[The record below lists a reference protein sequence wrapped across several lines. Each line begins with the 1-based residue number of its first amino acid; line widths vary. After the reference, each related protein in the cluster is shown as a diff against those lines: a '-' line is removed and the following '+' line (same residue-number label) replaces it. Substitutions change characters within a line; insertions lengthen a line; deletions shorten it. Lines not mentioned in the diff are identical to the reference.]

1 MFPVRL
7 RVLAAAAAIG
17 LGAVGLTACAG
28 SGSQL
33 ESSAAKSDVAIVP
46 TLTGETADDIF
57 PIVTGAQ
64 ITPFNQQDFQD
75 LMWMPVLT
83 YGGDASDQFGYDSL
97 ASLANQPVYSDG
109 DTVVTITL
117 KHFNW
122 SDGQPVTSR
131 DVSFYYNLYAA
142 NKSYAGYYTPG
153 EFPDNVK
160 SLTTPS
166 PYTVQLTLKRAFN
179 PTWYS
184 TNELVDLM
192 AFPQQSWDKTS
203 ASSPVGNYDET
214 HAGAVKVFNYLVSQA
229 HAVNTYASN
238 PLWQVVNGPFRLKTF
253 STRGDVDLV
262 PNPHYSGTPKPKIK
276 ELIERPFTND
286 TTEFN
291 SLIAGTGLT
300 DGVIPTQDNKQVS
313 ALERLGYRAYETP
326 LYAINYIVIN
336 FNSPAAGAL
345 FRQLYI
351 RQALQHLVNQPQ
363 DVKYAYNG
371 DATPTYGPVP
381 LAPSSP
387 YLTSYE
393 KSNPYPFSVSAAK
406 SLLTSHGWT
415 VKPGGTDTCAKPGT
429 AADECGAGIAAGK
442 ALSFRVVY
450 ASGDED
456 YSVMMQAFQS
466 AARSAGVAVNLSEGE
481 FNEITGITGVCKTGT
496 SACNWDGVMYG
507 GSTMLQYPTGNG
519 WFNTNANGQGNYNS
533 AEANKLIN
541 ETEYSPGSAPFDQY
555 ENYISQQ
562 LPFIWMPWQ
571 QPGYEVVLKNL
582 KGFTDDQDNP
592 FADTFPQNWS
602 YSG

>member
-7 RVLAAAAAIG
+7 RVLAVAAAIG

-28 SGSQL
+28 SGTQL
-33 ESSAAKSDVAIVP
+33 ESSAAKSDDAILPV
-46 TLTGETADDIF
+46 TGGSADDIF

-64 ITPFNQQDFQD
+64 VTPYNQQMFQD
-75 LMWMPVLT
+75 QMWVPVLT
-83 YGGDASDQFGYDSL
+83 YGGDSSDQFGYDSE
-97 ASLANQPVYSDG
+97 ASLANPPAYSNG
-109 DTVVTITL
+109 DTVVTLTL
-117 KHFNW
+117 KHFKW

-153 EFPDNVK
+153 GFPDNVK

-166 PYTVQLTLKRAFN
+166 PYTVQITLKRAFN
-179 PTWYS
+179 PTWYT
-184 TNELVDLM
+184 TNELGDLM
-192 AFPQQSWDKTS
+192 AFPQQTWDKTS
-203 ASSPVGNYDET
+203 ASSPDGNYDQT
-214 HAGAVKVFNYLVSQA
+214 HAGAVKVFNYLVSQS
-229 HAVNTYASN
+229 HALNTYASN
-238 PLWQVVNGPFRLKTF
+238 PLWQVVDGPFRLKTF
-253 STRGDVDLV
+253 STRGDIDLV

-276 ELIERPFTND
+276 ELIERPFTSD

-300 DGVIPTQDNKQVS
+300 DGAIPTQDNKQVS
-313 ALERLGYRAYETP
+313 ALERLGYRVYKTP

-336 FNSPAAGAL
+336 FNSPSAGPL
-345 FRQLYI
+345 FRQLYL
-351 RQALQHLVNQPQ
+351 RQALQRLVNQPQ

-371 DATPTYGPVP
+371 DATATYGPVP

-387 YLTSYE
+387 YVTSYE
-393 KSNPYPFSVSAAK
+393 KNNPYPFSVSTAE
-406 SLLTSHGWT
+406 SLLRSHGWT
-415 VKPGGTDTCAKPGT
+415 VHPGGTDTCTKPGT
-429 AADECGAGIAAGK
+429 AADECGAGIKAGK

-450 ASGDED
+450 ANGDED

-466 AARSAGVAVNLSEGE
+466 AARSAGVTVNLSEGE
-481 FNEITGITGVCKTGT
+481 FNEITGITGVCQTGQ

-507 GSTMLQYPTGNG
+507 GSTMLVYPTGNG

-533 AEANKLIN
+533 ATADKLIN
-541 ETEYSPGSAPFDQY
+541 ETEYSPGSSQFDAY

-592 FADTFPQNWS
+592 FNDMFPQNWS
-602 YSG
+602 FSG